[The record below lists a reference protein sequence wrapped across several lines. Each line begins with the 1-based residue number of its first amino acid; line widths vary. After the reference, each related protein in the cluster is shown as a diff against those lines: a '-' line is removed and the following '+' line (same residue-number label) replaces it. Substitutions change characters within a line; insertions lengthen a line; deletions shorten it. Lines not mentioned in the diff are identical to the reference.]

1 MVVSKLGSSPNPAA
15 NVAEAVVGS
24 EATLALCKASTC
36 EVGQPAT
43 AQQAASGKGVDP
55 WTFRDPWA
63 HYNKNGTG
71 PAPSTAALKQ
81 VEDKVEQTVMAKLPD
96 FQARDQD
103 VVQLTACAKQ
113 TEDRVGALEAQM
125 MQLTAQQSKLEQKV
139 DETGRSQD
147 AQICQFQHQMTAQME
162 AQGGQIETLFRQ
174 QMASI
179 EHLLSQRP
187 RSRSRHE

>member
-1 MVVSKLGSSPNPAA
+1 MWLKQL
-15 NVAEAVVGS
+15 VAQKP
-24 EATLALCKASTC
+24 LALCKAPAC
-36 EVGQPAT
+36 EIGQPASGQPT
-43 AQQAASGKGVDP
+43 GGGKGVDP

-63 HYNKNGTG
+63 HYNKNGLG
-71 PAPSTAALKQ
+71 SAPSTVALKQ
-81 VEDKVEQTVMAKLPD
+81 VEDKIEQTVMAKLPD

-103 VVQLTACAKQ
+103 VVQLTACTKQ

-125 MQLTAQQSKLEQKV
+125 LQLTAQQSKLEQKV
-139 DETGRSQD
+139 DETGRRQD

-179 EHLLSQRP
+179 ENLLSKRS